1 MIVIAIFFFK
11 TAKIMWLSLASLMGL
26 TLLLS
31 QSFALN
37 EIDFKS
43 AVKVF
48 FRGKSANFCSKENLK
63 IMYEIEAKKQQEREM
78 ARQMKRMESE
88 IIRNILK
95 MMGGQN

>member
-1 MIVIAIFFFK
+1 
-11 TAKIMWLSLASLMGL
+11 MWLSLASLIGL
-26 TLLLS
+26 ALLLS
-31 QSFALN
+31 QSFETL

-43 AVKVF
+43 AVEVF
-48 FRGKSANFCSKENLK
+48 CRGKSGNFCSKENLK
-63 IMYEIEAKKQQEREM
+63 IMYEIEAKRQKEKEM